1 MIALIVGAISVA
13 NTMAMSIMERQ
24 GELALLSTVG
34 WFPQRVA
41 SLIFGEGIALST
53 LGPALGLLFGVIG
66 GGLLVRALG
75 VSAYVSAWGLGRAL
89 LIGVA
94 IGVLGGIYP
103 AWRVT
108 RMTPLKA
115 LSGT

>member
-1 MIALIVGAISVA
+1 MLGAA
-13 NTMAMSIMERQ
+13 A
-24 GELALLSTVG
+24 
-34 WFPQRVA
+34 
-41 SLIFGEGIALST
+41 
-53 LGPALGLLFGVIG
+53 GLLIGVIG
-66 GGLLVRALG
+66 GGLLVHALG
-75 VSAYVSAWGLGRAL
+75 VSAYVSPSVTAWGLGRAL
-89 LIGVA
+89 LVGVA

>member
-1 MIALIVGAISVA
+1 MCI
-13 NTMAMSIMERQ
+13 RDR
-24 GELALLSTVG
+24 LSTVG
-34 WFPQRVA
+34 WSPTRVA
-41 SLIFGEGIALST
+41 SLIFGEGVAVSV
-53 LGPALGLLFGVIG
+53 LGAAVGLFVGVIG

-75 VSAYVSAWGLGRAL
+75 VSSYVSPTITAWGLGRGL
-89 LIGVA
+89 LVGVA

-108 RMTPLKA
+108 RMTPLRA